1 MFNNNA
7 YLYQYYKYGL
17 EKERFLE
24 CFAVME
30 NVVLNYSKIWFL
42 GVWGIFGYFYGIFKQ
57 FWGILR
63 QFKEFWDIFHIVDR
77 TVNIKNILTVWKYEN
92 IPKINIYTKKL
103 ELSPW

>member
-30 NVVLNYSKIWFL
+30 NVVLNYSKI
-42 GVWGIFGYFYGIFKQ
+42 
-57 FWGILR
+57 
-63 QFKEFWDIFHIVDR
+63 
-77 TVNIKNILTVWKYEN
+77 
-92 IPKINIYTKKL
+92 
-103 ELSPW
+103 